1 LLGHVI
7 SKDEILVDPE
17 RTKAILQIPPPHNK
31 KSMQSF
37 FGRINFVRIFVPD
50 FAEIVK
56 PLQRMI
62 KKDVQFKWTPLEK
75 EAFKNIKVVIATAPS
90 LWSPYFSK
98 YFLLYTF
105 TSDHSLAAVLMQK
118 DEQGDEYPVTFMST
132 GLQGVELNYPLVDKQ
147 DFVVHKS
154 IKQFRPYILKNHT
167 KVIIPTPRSKVSI
180 HSKRTG

>member
-1 LLGHVI
+1 LLGHII
-7 SKDEILVDPE
+7 SKDEISVDPK
-17 RTKAILQIPPPHNK
+17 RTKAILQIPPPHSK

-37 FGRINFVRIFVPD
+37 FGRINFVRRFVPD

-75 EAFKNIKVVIATAPS
+75 EVFKNIKASIATAPS
-90 LWSPYFSK
+90 LRSPYFSK
-98 YFLLYTF
+98 DFLLYTF

-118 DEQGDEYPVTFMST
+118 EEQGDEYPVAFMSI
-132 GLQGVELNYPLVDKQ
+132 GLQGVELNYPPVDKK

-154 IKQFRPYILKNHT
+154 IKQFQTLYPKKSY
-167 KVIIPTPRSKVSI
+167 
-180 HSKRTG
+180 